1 MLNSRNKSFRYNNN
15 RCALFKESNKGL
27 VSLIISDILKTKIYY
42 LIQSLMNISKNIEK
56 NI

>member
-27 VSLIISDILKTKIYY
+27 LSLIISDILKTKIYF
-42 LIQSLMNISKNIEK
+42 LIRSFMYVSKNIEK